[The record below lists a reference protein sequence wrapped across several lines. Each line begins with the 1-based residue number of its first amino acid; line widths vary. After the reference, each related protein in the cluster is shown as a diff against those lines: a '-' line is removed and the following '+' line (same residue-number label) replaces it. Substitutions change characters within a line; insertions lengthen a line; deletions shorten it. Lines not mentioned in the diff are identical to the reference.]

1 MYFNQYIVQTDRQGR
16 ITLPKNLFRID
27 GIERGG
33 ILCIYPMSG
42 YWMACDPKRILHV
55 METNFPGSAIDSVVR
70 DSRREFMAEV
80 QSIHI
85 DPQGRVQ
92 FQPGVTKGMSDRFVL
107 IGTGY
112 DFEIWPFDEWQKH
125 NGEQGASDE

>member
-33 ILCIYPMSG
+33 ILCVYPISE

-92 FQPGVTKGMSDRFVL
+92 FHPGSEKESSGKYVL

-112 DFEIWPFDEWQKH
+112 DFEIWPFEDWQ
-125 NGEQGASDE
+125 EQTGKKGGSDE